1 MGLEDGSELNIGW
14 AGQIPLKDEIWRNGK
29 KDKHKDS
36 HFYEQRWSDWGERKA
51 GSKAWAVPKPF

>member
-1 MGLEDGSELNIGW
+1 MGLGDESELNIGW
-14 AGQIPLKDEIWRNGK
+14 AGQIPLKDEVWRNGK

-51 GSKAWAVPKPF
+51 G